1 MYGFDGISTCYDGLR
16 QYLIQCVRSIIRGLR
31 IIPFQRSYGL
41 ADSSRLR
48 LRVSLIDDGNL
59 RVGRQLLTE
68 RDLERDFI
76 SGLKRFFLRR
86 NGNGTQQNCKKKT
99 ASSSHWRALLRCG
112 EARCGEAIT
121 QSNTAQGSPKGTPK
135 KPGRRC
141 RAVAKKAA
149 SPHSGAPKPTYFSPV
164 SSVGF
169 SASPSRAAAHI
180 RAASS
185 IELTAFQPLT
195 NSWPEYGSQHQ
206 NSLSRPVRTHHQ
218 PQSPSFHRFPVITQ
232 IIGSRLI

>member
-16 QYLIQCVRSIIRGLR
+16 HYVSQCVRSIIGGLR

-41 ADSSRLR
+41 AASSRLG

-86 NGNGTQQNCKKKT
+86 NGNGTQQNCQKT
-99 ASSSHWRALLRCG
+99 ASSSHRRALLRSK

-121 QSNTAQGSPKGTPK
+121 QSNTAQGTH
-135 KPGRRC
+135 RRMSL
-141 RAVAKKAA
+141 A
-149 SPHSGAPKPTYFSPV
+149 HDMSG
-164 SSVGF
+164 
-169 SASPSRAAAHI
+169 
-180 RAASS
+180 
-185 IELTAFQPLT
+185 
-195 NSWPEYGSQHQ
+195 
-206 NSLSRPVRTHHQ
+206 
-218 PQSPSFHRFPVITQ
+218 
-232 IIGSRLI
+232 